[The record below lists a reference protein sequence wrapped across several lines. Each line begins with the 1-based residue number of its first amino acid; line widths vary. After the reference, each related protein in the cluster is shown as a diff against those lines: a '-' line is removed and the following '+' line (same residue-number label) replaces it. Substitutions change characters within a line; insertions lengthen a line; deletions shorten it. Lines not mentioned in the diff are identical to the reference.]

1 MERICRHSKDLSSN
15 DDLGYES
22 MMMMMMMRLGNSI
35 LQSQVISK
43 RWMSLGNSMKSLGNS
58 LSKSDDEL

>member
-22 MMMMMMMRLGNSI
+22 MMMMMMRLGNSI